1 MEMKRKLCSYI
12 SKIGTEPKIIT
23 RDKEVCYIM
32 IKGLIYGKGITV
44 LYIYATNIR
53 SPKYMRQIFKDL
65 IREINNTS
73 LGEFSMPLQQLNIQI
88 CKETLGIKYTLD
100 QMELNT
106 YSTFHSTAEYTF
118 FSFSVEHSPGSCVW
132 PQHVFINLKRLIVYE
147 VFSDHDSMRLVISCK
162 KNTGELKNM

>member
-1 MEMKRKLCSYI
+1 MQMEMKRKLCSYI

-23 RDKEVCYIM
+23 RDKEVHYIM

-73 LGEFSMPLQQLNIQI
+73 LGDFSMPLQQLNIQI
-88 CKETLGIKYTLD
+88 CKETLGIK
-100 QMELNT
+100 
-106 YSTFHSTAEYTF
+106 
-118 FSFSVEHSPGSCVW
+118 
-132 PQHVFINLKRLIVYE
+132 
-147 VFSDHDSMRLVISCK
+147 
-162 KNTGELKNM
+162 